1 MFSREVPR
9 SSESLKIIVELGMG
23 DGRLL
28 NKLLEADKEADRKA
42 ANEKSQMYIGIELDR
57 TKYERAKSL
66 LENFDNV
73 KLINGSFEVLINEF
87 PDRSIDEI
95 ISVLP
100 DSKFIDIESQDTWE
114 NFYRVVNQKMS
125 KHGRFLLVTELIDD
139 LLQPVSNEAYHVWL
153 HWIIDTFQNLG
164 FIPVRSNEGPPDE
177 YESEC
182 LERFKSD
189 PERIRLAT
197 FDFVKRART

>member
-1 MFSREVPR
+1 MISREVPF
-9 SSESLKIIVELGMG
+9 SSESLKLIVELGMG

-28 NKLLEADKEADRKA
+28 KRLVEADEEVDRKA
-42 ANEKSQMYIGIELDR
+42 ANEKSRMYIGIELDR
-57 TKYERAKSL
+57 SNYERAKSL
-66 LENFDNV
+66 LENFANV

-87 PDRSIDEI
+87 SDCSIDEI

-100 DSKFIDIESQDTWE
+100 DSKFIDIASQDSWE
-114 NFYRVVNQKMS
+114 KFYRIVNRKMS
-125 KHGRFLLVTELIDD
+125 RHGRFLLVTELIDD
-139 LLQPVSNEAYHVWL
+139 LLQPVSDESYNAWQ

-164 FIPVRSNEGPPDE
+164 FMLVQSSEGPPDD

-182 LERFKSD
+182 LERFKGD

-197 FDFVKRART
+197 LDFVKRA